1 LSRAGF
7 GVDGH
12 SVNLTRTNTNMQT
25 ITEIIAD
32 LSIDIACL
40 LDEPSEVTEQDLIK
54 MQDLITNLD
63 NQ

>member
-1 LSRAGF
+1 MSL
-7 GVDGH
+7 
-12 SVNLTRTNTNMQT
+12 VNINDTAKT
-25 ITEIIAD
+25 ITEIMTG

-54 MQDLITNLD
+54 MQDLITKLD